1 MSDFEYKVIVAPSVA
16 KKVKGA
22 KTLAERFAH
31 GLSEVINA
39 EAREG
44 WDYVA
49 QERFQVEGKSGL
61 LGKSRTAEETFLI
74 FRRAKDAKSAVPL
87 DQRLETMVEKR
98 ARNKP
103 VEKPAT
109 QSEPIETVV
118 PVPAPNQPKPERA
131 EPRMLADPEAP
142 RTASTSGIF
151 SPLSSRDDD
160 GADTAPENGPKIGP
174 AGRD

>member
-16 KKVKGA
+16 KKVKGI
-22 KTLAERFAH
+22 KTLPERFAH
-31 GLSEVINA
+31 VLAEAINT

-44 WDYVA
+44 WEYVA

-61 LGKSRTAEETFLI
+61 LSKAKIGEETFLI
-74 FRRAKDAKSAVPL
+74 FRRSKDAKGAVPL

-109 QSEPIETVV
+109 QSAPIETIA
-118 PVPAPNQPKPERA
+118 PVPAPSQPKTERA
-131 EPRMLADPEAP
+131 EPRMQADPEAAP
-142 RTASTSGIF
+142 RSTSASGVF
-151 SPLSSRDDD
+151 SPLSSRDT
-160 GADTAPENGPKIGP
+160 DTDENAPKIGP